1 MNDTNSL
8 RYYLAQNIPQEILEY
23 DSKLNQ
29 LSVGKAGK
37 LGAIDLLLER
47 NPDSNKTTIKKQ
59 FSKVPLYTQRALYLE
74 ETMPSMAYLYIISPS
89 GGVLQGDR
97 YRIDISLRNRAYSH
111 ITTQGATRIYKM
123 ENNYATQTVNLDI
136 GKNCY
141 FEYVPDQIIPYE
153 KSRFYQNV
161 NIKIDDDATL
171 IYCETIVPG
180 RIARN
185 EFFEYDICY
194 LKTTGRSASDNTLK
208 FVDNVK
214 LEPKKYDLRK
224 FGLLENHN
232 MYSTV
237 YILTKYKYVEILSK
251 QINDFLSNSTNVIG
265 GATILANDSGLAIRL
280 LGNQFDRI
288 KEIIF
293 KVLDICR
300 KNILN
305 ARFSGIRKN

>member
-1 MNDTNSL
+1 MNDPSSL
-8 RYYLAQNIPQEILEY
+8 NYYLAPDIPKEILEY

-37 LGAIDLLLER
+37 LGAIDLVLEK
-47 NPDSNKTTIKKQ
+47 NSHVNKTVLKKQ

-74 ETMPSMAYLYIISPS
+74 ETIPSMAYLYIISPS

-97 YRIDISLRNRAYSH
+97 YRIDIQLQNQAYSH

-123 ENNYATQTVNLDI
+123 ERNYASQTVNLNI

-141 FEYVPDQIIPYE
+141 FEYIPDQIIPYE

-161 NIKIDDDATL
+161 NIKIHDDATM

-194 LKTTGRSASDNTLK
+194 LKTIGRSATNNTLK

-214 LEPKKYDLRK
+214 LEPKKSDLRQ
-224 FGLLENHN
+224 FGLLEKHN
-232 MYSTV
+232 MYSTM
-237 YILTKYKYVEILSK
+237 YILTKHKYVPVLNEQITNLLS
-251 QINDFLSNSTNVIG
+251 DTTNVIG
-265 GATILANDSGLAIRL
+265 GSTILANDSGLAIRL
-280 LGNQFDRI
+280 LGNQFDHI
-288 KEIIF
+288 KEIVF